1 MLHSAAAVLDTGCRY
16 DAPLAIALLPCKR
29 PTPRALEL
37 IDCGSYFI
45 LCCQDLV
52 ICQIPTIIH
61 KAWLTDTHPPSR
73 VHPVLNFIWRRIK
86 HENVINTT
94 LKHAFIV
101 ALDCF
106 TLDRFLLYCSARI
119 FAAYLECSN
128 RCNRVQRSSIMPTN
142 FKRSSCRNR
151 V

>member
-52 ICQIPTIIH
+52 IVKFPQQYTGRGSQ
-61 KAWLTDTHPPSR
+61 THTR